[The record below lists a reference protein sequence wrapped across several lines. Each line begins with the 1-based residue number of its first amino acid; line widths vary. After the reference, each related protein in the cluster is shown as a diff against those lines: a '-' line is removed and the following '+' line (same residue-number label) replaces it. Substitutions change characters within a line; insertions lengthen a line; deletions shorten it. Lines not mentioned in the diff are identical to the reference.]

1 MDYYSNSQ
9 ITNETISFSF
19 TFNGVFEC
27 CYHCPEEFKNY
38 NLTKVLTTL
47 LENMTDNITIGKL
60 WELIKD
66 I

>member
-1 MDYYSNSQ
+1 MDFYTDSY
-9 ITNETISFSF
+9 ITNETMSFSF
-19 TFNGVFEC
+19 TFNGIFEC

-47 LENMTDNITIGKL
+47 LINMKDNTQISKL
-60 WELIKD
+60 WELIKS